1 MLIGEDSGIDLEI
14 EIEMNVKKKKYF
26 VRNVRI
32 SMRAK

>member
-14 EIEMNVKKKKYF
+14 EIEMNVKKKYF